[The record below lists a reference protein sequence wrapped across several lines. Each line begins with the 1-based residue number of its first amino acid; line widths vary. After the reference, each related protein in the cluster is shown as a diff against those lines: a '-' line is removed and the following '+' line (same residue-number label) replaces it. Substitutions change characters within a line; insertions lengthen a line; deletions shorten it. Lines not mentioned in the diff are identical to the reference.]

1 MKKRIM
7 KAVLIL
13 SCLIILAGCAV
24 GEKERGTSGA
34 GGQSE
39 GLEDDSQSQTQ
50 EDDDIYQTDYI
61 NIEESEKQTI
71 NERISDLGSLCK
83 DIYVNADKGESS
95 NIVLQEDVVHEMVQT
110 AASRGLAVTCGS
122 YDYNMLNYETVDQ
135 ALNNAAEGGKTETEF
150 HEITASGY
158 FKYFKLSA
166 KDQEL
171 TVTYAN
177 ASYNDDLEMQIR
189 QMEKFRVYD
198 WEYTEKGW
206 LIWEKA
212 LSKNQEM
219 DMHSFFR
226 VLPLDEKC
234 RELGNQYILPVS
246 YFGNNL
252 LLTDWDADSM
262 DQIEF
267 NDLYEFLYEI
277 KYGEKLNEENVQNG
291 IPKEQFEDVIC
302 AFFDISTGDLEV
314 YARYDAET
322 GLYPWEPV
330 GPRNRV
336 SQFLPFP
343 EVVKCVENADGTW
356 TLYVEG
362 IMVIEGDDCTFKHTV
377 TMKERDGGW
386 IYMGNDVNEEGS
398 DSIPA
403 YKPRREF

>member
-1 MKKRIM
+1 MNSAKKGLLLLLCLVLTGGCASSDRSQTGIRNGSGEGESESAEEAEQDLDDYDVKSIEM
-7 KAVLIL
+7 EQSEKDEIEKQLFSVMEKCTDIGSRAAGERDSGAVL
-13 SCLIILAGCAV
+13 
-24 GEKERGTSGA
+24 
-34 GGQSE
+34 
-39 GLEDDSQSQTQ
+39 D
-50 EDDDIYQTDYI
+50 
-61 NIEESEKQTI
+61 EETVHQMAEAAA
-71 NERISDLGSLCK
+71 
-83 DIYVNADKGESS
+83 ADG
-95 NIVLQEDVVHEMVQT
+95 M
-110 AASRGLAVTCGS
+110 AVTCGN
-122 YDYNMLNYETVDQ
+122 YDYNMLNYEAVDQ

-158 FKYFKLSA
+158 FRYFKLSA

-234 RELGNQYILPVS
+234 RELGNQYILPVGC
-246 YFGNNL
+246 FGNNL
-252 LLTDWDADSM
+252 FLTDWDADSM

>member
-1 MKKRIM
+1 
-7 KAVLIL
+7 
-13 SCLIILAGCAV
+13 
-24 GEKERGTSGA
+24 
-34 GGQSE
+34 
-39 GLEDDSQSQTQ
+39 
-50 EDDDIYQTDYI
+50 
-61 NIEESEKQTI
+61 
-71 NERISDLGSLCK
+71 
-83 DIYVNADKGESS
+83 
-95 NIVLQEDVVHEMVQT
+95 
-110 AASRGLAVTCGS
+110 
-122 YDYNMLNYETVDQ
+122 
-135 ALNNAAEGGKTETEF
+135 
-150 HEITASGY
+150 
-158 FKYFKLSA
+158 
-166 KDQEL
+166 
-171 TVTYAN
+171 
-177 ASYNDDLEMQIR
+177 
-189 QMEKFRVYD
+189 
-198 WEYTEKGW
+198 
-206 LIWEKA
+206 
-212 LSKNQEM
+212 
-219 DMHSFFR
+219 MHSFFR

-246 YFGNNL
+246 CFGNNL
-252 LLTDWDADSM
+252 FLMDWDADSM